1 MFFRVFG
8 GSLGLVLGALGGLLG
23 PLFALL
29 GGLGGTPNFQ
39 NFLWGALEPPSAPI
53 LAPEE
58 PPTTPNSS
66 PGALF
71 LILEPLG
78 VDFELPRGPSHPQ
91 KP

>member
-1 MFFRVFG
+1 MFW

-39 NFLWGALEPPSAPI
+39 CFFLNPLEPPSAPI
-53 LAPEE
+53 LAPAEA
-58 PPTTPNSS
+58 PTTPNNS
-66 PGALF
+66 PGTLF

-91 KP
+91 KL